1 MSTIVKNEEE
11 LNTLITE
18 DLVTEHYALEILGLK
33 NVADFR
39 KFSRSFM
46 KLSKIVFNNENRV
59 ASSTNLGN
67 IKIGKTLSI
76 SEDGTVEINPLLV
89 TPQEMVALVE
99 KYKAKE

>member
-11 LNTLITE
+11 LNTLVAE
-18 DLVTEHYALEILGLK
+18 NLVTEHYALEILGLK
-33 NVADFR
+33 NVNDFR

-46 KLSKIVFNNENRV
+46 KLSKIVFNNEKRI
-59 ASSTNLGN
+59 ASSTILGN

-76 SEDGTVEINPLLV
+76 SEDGVVETNPLLI
-89 TPQEMVALVE
+89 TTQEMVALVE

>member
-46 KLSKIVFNNENRV
+46 NLSKIVFNNENRV